1 VGRGRRE
8 EGGGE
13 APDTRPS
20 HNAKTQAGQDT
31 TKDKTPTEDTLT
43 SEKR

>member
-1 VGRGRRE
+1 ME
-8 EGGGE
+8 EGGGQ

-31 TKDKTPTEDTLT
+31 YTKKDKTPTEDTLT
-43 SEKR
+43 REKR